1 MGLLDEWMRANVFPG
16 RGKCGTSLIRLNRA
30 EKRGIPFTGHTHTH
44 TRDEEF
50 SFRPVWRASNVTKRG
65 TVMAGGLKHQ
75 R

>member
-1 MGLLDEWMRANVFPG
+1 MWNFFDPFEPG
-16 RGKCGTSLIRLNRA
+16 G
-30 EKRGIPFTGHTHTH
+30 EKRDSVHRTHTHTH
-44 TRDEEF
+44 ARDEEF